1 MPESIWQKTNN
12 KKKPAVLHEKKYGW
26 IAVQEAQEKRTGSIS
41 VSARNGYAPCSFF
54 KIPVIKISFV
64 DFLLQSAIM
73 RFRETCNSREQQ
85 KRQLFP
91 AAGNK

>member
-1 MPESIWQKTNN
+1 MDGLRY
-12 KKKPAVLHEKKYGW
+12 KKHRKKEQGAYPFLQETDMLPVL
-26 IAVQEAQEKRTGSIS
+26 
-41 VSARNGYAPCSFF
+41 FF

>member
-1 MPESIWQKTNN
+1 MDGLRY
-12 KKKPAVLHEKKYGW
+12 KKHRKKEQGAYPFL
-26 IAVQEAQEKRTGSIS
+26 QETDMLR
-41 VSARNGYAPCSFF
+41 SFF

-85 KRQLFP
+85 KRQLFL